1 VHDISG
7 DETVKTESIHTP
19 VSVEQT
25 GSPSITY
32 TPIVSV
38 ESKASA
44 KRLLG
49 IKVLPA
55 ADLSVSDDGDNVN
68 IADKGDKIAL
78 EEGIADE
85 EDDDEEESVKD
96 KDSDEEEEDLA
107 YEKDPDEENEMD
119 DVEYPPAIKPPS
131 KNRGTKRANVLN
143 KPKTVTDATPSKK
156 AKLTAAKST
165 TAGSKGKAKLTKVL
179 LTPTN

>member
-1 VHDISG
+1 V
-7 DETVKTESIHTP
+7 TVKTESIHTP
-19 VSVEQT
+19 LSVEQT

-32 TPIVSV
+32 TPIVSAK
-38 ESKASA
+38 SKASA

-78 EEGIADE
+78 EEGNADE
-85 EDDDEEESVKD
+85 EEEEEESVKD
-96 KDSDEEEEDLA
+96 KDSDEEEEDED
-107 YEKDPDEENEMD
+107 YVKEPDEENEMND
-119 DVEYPPAIKPPS
+119 AVEPPAVTPPS
-131 KNRGTKRANVLN
+131 NNRGIKRANVLN
-143 KPKTVTDATPSKK
+143 KPKTVTDATTSKK
-156 AKLTAAKST
+156 AKVTAAKST
-165 TAGSKGKAKLTKVL
+165 TAGGKGKAKLTKVL